1 MPRRKKRPYKKPGY
15 NAPGRAHREGISYI
29 DFTEMVSDEETA
41 RAFFEERRWPGDTA
55 CPRCGS
61 LKVRDI
67 SGTKQSM
74 PWRCDDCKRYFS
86 VRTNS
91 VMEDSRIPLKKWAWA
106 VYIFSTSLK
115 GVSSMKLHRDLGIA
129 QNSAWFL
136 GHRLRLAMRNSSS
149 QLLGGPVEVD
159 ETFFGGKAEN
169 RHEWQRGHKEHPRG
183 GPSDRDMLIGL
194 KDRATGE
201 IRTEAMASQDP
212 VAMRQFVR
220 DHVEPGAEVY
230 TDGHFAYR
238 PLEEDYQHQMVN
250 HSVGMYVLGMA
261 HTNGIEGF
269 WGSMKRAYT
278 GTFHTMTW
286 KHLQRYADEFS
297 RRQALRELDTIE
309 VMGAIV
315 DGMWGKRLRYDEL
328 VD

>member
-1 MPRRKKRPYKKPGY
+1 MPRKKKRPFKKPGY

-29 DFTEMVSDEETA
+29 DFTEMVSDEATA
-41 RAFFEERRWPGDTA
+41 RVFFEERRWPGDTA

-67 SGTKQSM
+67 SETKQSM
-74 PWRCDDCKRYFS
+74 PWRCDDCKCYFS

-136 GHRLRLAMRNSSS
+136 GHRLREAMRNSSS
-149 QLLGGPVEVD
+149 PLLSGPVEVD
-159 ETFFGGKAEN
+159 ETFFGGKAHN
-169 RHEWQRGHKEHPRG
+169 KHAWQREDRDHRG
-183 GPSDRDMLIGL
+183 RLDEKDMLIGL

-201 IRTEAMASQDP
+201 IRTEAMPERDGF
-212 VAMRQFVR
+212 AMRQFVR

-230 TDGHFAYR
+230 TDGHIAYT
-238 PLEEDYQHQMVN
+238 LLDEYEHKAVN
-250 HSVGMYVLGMA
+250 HSVGTYVLDMA

-269 WGSMKRAYT
+269 WGSMKRAYM